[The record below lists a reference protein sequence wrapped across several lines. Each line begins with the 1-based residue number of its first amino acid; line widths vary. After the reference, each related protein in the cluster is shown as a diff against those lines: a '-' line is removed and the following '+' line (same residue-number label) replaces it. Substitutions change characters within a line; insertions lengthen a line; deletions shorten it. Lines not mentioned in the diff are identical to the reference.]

1 MHWSVC
7 CTVVQNT
14 HDQIMSDGRSNASYQ
29 IAFCAFHSFLVEVQM
44 NAKRMLATMYIH
56 TQPEFCPIITSRYYS
71 LSNVLLR
78 GGNNSKYLD
87 EIQAT
92 YIRCMRNNNLE
103 LIGLRAPLVACNNQK
118 SELFYKSSH
127 ILTFLLF
134 PTTCMQCAH
143 KIQAGHG
150 TLFNDSSPIKLLPF
164 NSISC
169 FCNLN

>member
-1 MHWSVC
+1 MC

-29 IAFCAFHSFLVEVQM
+29 IAFCAFHSFLMEVQM

-56 TQPEFCPIITSRYYS
+56 TQPEFCPITSSRYYS

-103 LIGLRAPLVACNNQK
+103 LIGLRAPLVA
-118 SELFYKSSH
+118 
-127 ILTFLLF
+127 
-134 PTTCMQCAH
+134 
-143 KIQAGHG
+143 
-150 TLFNDSSPIKLLPF
+150 
-164 NSISC
+164 
-169 FCNLN
+169 